1 MENIKYLIILKDDK
15 EESKYESSNT
25 NIIIQ
30 EYKLNTNYEVKISI
44 IVDGEINE
52 DFNEIK
58 RFKTYELNNNIFKK
72 SGGLFKLNTNNSNL
86 FGNNIN
92 KGCGLFGAITNNNVG
107 NLFGNNSSSG
117 TGLFGNHKSNI

>member
-1 MENIKYLIILKDDK
+1 MENIKYLIILKDNK

-72 SGGLFKLNTNNSNL
+72 SGGLFKFNTNSNL

-92 KGCGLFGAITNNNVG
+92 KGCGLFGAITNNVG